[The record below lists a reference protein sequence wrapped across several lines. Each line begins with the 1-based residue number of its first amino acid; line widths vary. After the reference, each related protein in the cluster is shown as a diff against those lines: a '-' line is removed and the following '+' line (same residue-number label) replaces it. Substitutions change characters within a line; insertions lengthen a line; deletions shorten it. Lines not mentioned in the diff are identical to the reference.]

1 LSKVEGK
8 VEERPAPN
16 WIHLAATVIRHLPM
30 GRYRVMHR
38 ISRRPPAEFRMRM
51 PAELGGYEFLCN
63 LRDTICR
70 EVCFT
75 GRYEPQETA
84 VVRSILR
91 AGMSFV
97 DVGANWGYFTLM
109 AASLVGPSG
118 RVLSLE
124 PDPRLYP
131 ILQANINRNHLE
143 HVSALQVAAAS
154 EPGTLTLAGY
164 DEDGENFGISRIV
177 ATTEEAKHSF
187 NVGADSLDRIL
198 ERQHLESADLMKM
211 DIEGGEVFA
220 LPGLE
225 ESLRYARVKRLLLE
239 LHPGLIAEHGDTA
252 AHLIQILQ
260 QAGYS
265 GWTIDHSAAATRQA
279 AYSKSTSAKGLLKP
293 LNASDKLDEWPHQLW
308 LAPGIEA
315 SCYL

>member
-1 LSKVEGK
+1 
-8 VEERPAPN
+8 
-16 WIHLAATVIRHLPM
+16 M

-38 ISRRPPAEFRMRM
+38 ISRQPPSEFWMRM
-51 PAELGGYEFLCN
+51 PEQIGGYEFLCN

-91 AGMSFV
+91 PGMSFV

-124 PDPRLYP
+124 PDPRLFS
-131 ILQANINRNHLE
+131 ILEGNINRNHLQ
-143 HVSALQVAAAS
+143 HVTGLQVAAAS

-164 DEDGENFGISRIV
+164 DEEGENFGVSRIV
-177 ATTEEAKHSF
+177 ATTEEAKHSY
-187 NVGADSLDRIL
+187 NVDADSLDRIL

-211 DIEGGEVFA
+211 DIEGAEFFA
-220 LPGLE
+220 LPGLD

-239 LHPGLIAEHGDTA
+239 LHPALIAEHGGTA
-252 AHLIQILQ
+252 ARLIGILQ

-279 AYSKSTSAKGLLKP
+279 AYSKSVNAQGLLKP
-293 LNASDKLDEWPHQLW
+293 LNSSDKLDEWPHQLW
-308 LAPGIEA
+308 LAPGTEE
-315 SCYL
+315 

>member
-1 LSKVEGK
+1 MSKVE
-8 VEERPAPN
+8 VRPAPN
-16 WIHLAATVIRHLPM
+16 WIHLAAKFIRHLPI

-38 ISRRPPAEFRMRM
+38 ISRRPRPEFRMRM
-51 PAELGGYEFLCN
+51 PAELGGYEFICN
-63 LRDTICR
+63 LRDTISR

-84 VVRSILR
+84 VVSSILR

-124 PDPRLYP
+124 PDPRLFSV
-131 ILQANINRNHLE
+131 LKENISRNHLQ
-143 HVSALQVAAAS
+143 HVAALQVAAAS

-164 DEDGENFGISRIV
+164 DEEGENFGISRIL
-177 ATTEEAKHSF
+177 ATTQEAKHSYK
-187 NVGADSLDRIL
+187 VEADSLDRIL
-198 ERQHLESADLMKM
+198 EREHLESADLMKM
-211 DIEGGEVFA
+211 DIEGAEVFA

-225 ESLRYARVKRLLLE
+225 KSLRERRVKRLLLE
-239 LHPGLIAEHGDTA
+239 LHPALIAEHGGTA
-252 AHLIQILQ
+252 AHMIEILQ

-265 GWTIDHSAAATRQA
+265 GWTIDHSAAVTRQS
-279 AYSKSTSAKGLLKP
+279 AYKRSVNAKDLLKP
-293 LNASDKLDEWPHQLW
+293 LNRSDKLDEWPHQLW
-308 LAPGIEA
+308 LAPGTE
-315 SCYL
+315 